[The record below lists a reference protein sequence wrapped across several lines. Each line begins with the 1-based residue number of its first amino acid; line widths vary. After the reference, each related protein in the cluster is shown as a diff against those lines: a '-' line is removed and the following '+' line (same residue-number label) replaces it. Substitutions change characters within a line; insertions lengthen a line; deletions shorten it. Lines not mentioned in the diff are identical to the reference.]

1 VPYIQVPTT
10 LLAQVDSSVGGKTA
24 INHPLGKNMVG
35 AFYQPLAVVSDT
47 DTLATLP
54 PRELAAGLAEVVKY
68 GLIRDR
74 PFFEWLEGNMPRL
87 VRREAAALAYAIER
101 SCINKAQ
108 VVATDERES
117 GPRALLN
124 FGHTFG
130 HAIEAGTGY
139 GTWLHGEAVGAGM
152 LLATQL
158 AQRLGLVAAE
168 DVKRVRALLKSA
180 GLPLDPPGFGL
191 KRYLELM
198 GHDKKVTDGRIR
210 YVLLKRIGEAFV
222 TDQIPRE
229 ALADVLSTGALHA
242 RA

>member
-1 VPYIQVPTT
+1 
-10 LLAQVDSSVGGKTA
+10 
-24 INHPLGKNMVG
+24 
-35 AFYQPLAVVSDT
+35 
-47 DTLATLP
+47 
-54 PRELAAGLAEVVKY
+54 
-68 GLIRDR
+68 
-74 PFFEWLEGNMPRL
+74 
-87 VRREAAALAYAIER
+87 
-101 SCINKAQ
+101 
-108 VVATDERES
+108 
-117 GPRALLN
+117 
-124 FGHTFG
+124 
-130 HAIEAGTGY
+130 
-139 GTWLHGEAVGAGM
+139 M

-191 KRYLELM
+191 ERYLELM